1 MKESLIK
8 AKLFLFVAFSFAI
21 SLPVASGEEKP
32 QSII

>member
-8 AKLFLFVAFSFAI
+8 STLFLFVAFSFVI
-21 SLPVASGEEKP
+21 SLPAARGEEKP